1 MGAVFWLMLGIHE
14 ACRLFIS
21 IIDNNHLAWF
31 DVTDIMSTHQIKG
44 TGFTGNNPAMIKTSQ
59 TKRPKTI
66 RITER
71 NQFIITHDED
81 GKSTLDCIGSLRYAL
96 FQGLFAG
103 TGNQGQNDLA
113 INRSLEYVSFLGKLL
128 PQASC
133 ICQVTIMGQAVDFPH
148 HRTLSKAG
156 HCKSYCCL
164 SWNNGHDQ
172 CQYIRQD
179 PRVLI

>member
-1 MGAVFWLMLGIHE
+1 MLGIHE

-31 DVTDIMSTHQIKG
+31 YVTDIMSTHQIKG

-96 FQGLFAG
+96 FQGLLRERAIRDR
-103 TGNQGQNDLA
+103 TTSLSTVVWNTCPSLA
-113 INRSLEYVSFLGKLL
+113 SSCRRLAAFVKLPL
-128 PQASC
+128 WDRQR
-133 ICQVTIMGQAVDFPH
+133 FPH

-156 HCKSYCCL
+156 HCKVIL
-164 SWNNGHDQ
+164 L
-172 CQYIRQD
+172 
-179 PRVLI
+179 PVVE

>member
-14 ACRLFIS
+14 ACRLFIR

-31 DVTDIMSTHQIKG
+31 YVTDIMSTHQIKG

-133 ICQVTIMGQAVDFPH
+133 ICQVTIMGQAEISPIIEHFQRLDIVSHTAARRGITDMTNANISVK
-148 HRTLSKAG
+148 TLES
-156 HCKSYCCL
+156 
-164 SWNNGHDQ
+164 
-172 CQYIRQD
+172 
-179 PRVLI
+179 